1 MEFAV
6 LLLILLFAPVV
17 MAIVGIAFLFSSD
30 IKRKRK
36 GRNLLLGGILLL
48 LIEILI
54 GYTVCSNMNFG
65 GMH

>member
-54 GYTVCSNMNFG
+54 GYTACSNMNFG